1 MYSFFVQLLFVLRLA
16 LVCLELVISF
26 LLLYNNTIAGASG
39 VMGYLYEKYTL
50 TLHFTNVTFSVLSR
64 LRRYI
69 FLLCK

>member
-1 MYSFFVQLLFVLRLA
+1 MYPFFVQLLFVLRLA

-26 LLLYNNTIAGASG
+26 LLYNNTIAGASG